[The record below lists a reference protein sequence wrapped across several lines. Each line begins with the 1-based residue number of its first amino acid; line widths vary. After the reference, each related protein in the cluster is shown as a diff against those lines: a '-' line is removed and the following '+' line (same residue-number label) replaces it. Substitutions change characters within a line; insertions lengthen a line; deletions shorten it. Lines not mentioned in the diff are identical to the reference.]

1 VSAKAFSTKFRLV
14 AACCRPRTRPD
25 LLEAIAAAAQTG
37 FDPAELVATARAHQV
52 EGFVEDGLRRAGIA
66 LPTPFADLL
75 AERSAASRQQML
87 RNTGEEIRM
96 SRLFREV
103 RIEPVFVKGATLAT
117 LAHGS
122 LALKTLWDIDML
134 VAPAEVAAARR
145 ALVEAGYRIEV
156 PGIEDPRLIDRF
168 VERCKETTWI
178 NARRGT
184 VIELHAA
191 LVDAPVLLP
200 DVQPNAPVQSV
211 EVARNATITTLAL
224 SELYAYLCVHG
235 TSHRWE
241 RLKWLTDVAAL
252 VESTSDSIETL
263 HAAAC
268 RLGAARSSATAL
280 LLCAE
285 IFGLPKSDRL
295 YRDAAIDALVVT
307 SREALQ
313 TADSVAPN
321 SLGGISREAA
331 LLRAQ
336 RLQVSGLRARLS
348 LLLVQLSRAY
358 TPDRLALPRWVLP
371 IHTLVWLPLRL
382 ITRPGRKRQAAG
394 GNTASKP

>member
-1 VSAKAFSTKFRLV
+1 
-14 AACCRPRTRPD
+14 
-25 LLEAIAAAAQTG
+25 
-37 FDPAELVATARAHQV
+37 
-52 EGFVEDGLRRAGIA
+52 LRHAGIA
-66 LPTPFADLL
+66 LPAPFGDLL
-75 AERSAASRQQML
+75 ADRAAASRQQML
-87 RNTGEEIRM
+87 RNAGEEIRV
-96 SRLFREV
+96 SRLFRELD
-103 RIEPVFVKGATLAT
+103 IEPVFVKGATLAT

-122 LALKTLWDIDML
+122 LALKTSWDIDML

-145 ALVEAGYRIEV
+145 VLVEAGYRIDV
-156 PGIEDPRLIDRF
+156 PGIDDPRLIDRF

-178 NARRGT
+178 NAGRGT
-184 VIELHAA
+184 VIELQAA

-200 DVQPNAPVQSV
+200 GVRPNAPVQSV
-211 EVARNATITTLAL
+211 EVAHNASVTTLAAP
-224 SELYAYLCVHG
+224 ELYAYLCVHG

-252 VESTSDSIETL
+252 VESSPDSVEAL

-268 RLGAARSSATAL
+268 CLGAARSSATAL
-280 LLCAE
+280 HLCAE
-285 IFGLPKSDRL
+285 IFGLPTSDRF
-295 YRDAAIDALVVT
+295 RDAAIDALVAT

-313 TADSVAPN
+313 TVDSVDPA
-321 SLGGISREAA
+321 SLAGISREAA
-331 LLRAQ
+331 RLRAQ
-336 RLQVSGLRARLS
+336 RLQVSGLRARVS
-348 LLLVQLSRAY
+348 LLRVQLSRAY